1 MTHIIE
7 SPITMERL
15 RERREEILQ
24 LARAC
29 GAIRVRVFGS
39 VARGEATSE
48 SDVDFLVQFQ
58 QGASLWDAV
67 GLWQD
72 LSELLGCS
80 VNVVSEGIPHDRFL
94 DNALRDA
101 VEL

>member
-1 MTHIIE
+1 MTQIIE

-48 SDVDFLVQFQ
+48 SDVDFLVQFNDE
-58 QGASLWDAV
+58 ASMWEIIRLWRKLGD
-67 GLWQD
+67 
-72 LSELLGCS
+72 LLGYDVS
-80 VNVVSEGIPHDRFL
+80 VIPETEPKDRFMQ
-94 DNALRDA
+94 NALRDA